1 MQFFPLG
8 RAGLWQCNTGVSR
21 HLGLPRRRDPL
32 KIPSPPCPPKAGSSP
47 SPGLCVGQEVGGQA
61 GTPCSQC
68 RGHCPPWL
76 TSVPPSPPGCLTT
89 LRLPKPPLGAGVGL
103 QSPAPAGA
111 AQLTVGAIPNGSQ
124 GLRDDRRRRGSPTWQ
139 HPLSYLHPGPLQHLD
154 GVLCREVE
162 LGFADPAR
170 HVVAHGVRA
179 QLVGDLEVQRLLAPS
194 QAAVPCGRAPA
205 PPEKKSPGRY
215 SICCR
220 VS

>member
-1 MQFFPLG
+1 MQHWCRQAP
-8 RAGLWQCNTGVSR
+8 RAAPQTGSAQDPVPS
-21 HLGLPRRRDPL
+21 LPTQGWIISIPWAVRWAGGGGTGRDPL
-32 KIPSPPCPPKAGSSP
+32 QPVPRPLPTLADLG
-47 SPGLCVGQEVGGQA
+47 
-61 GTPCSQC
+61 
-68 RGHCPPWL
+68 
-76 TSVPPSPPGCLTT
+76 PPSPPGCLTT
-89 LRLPKPPLGAGVGL
+89 LRLPKPPLRAGVGL